1 MVNEKIELIIR
12 AYGAERRFL
21 IPILQDIQAE
31 CHYLSQETLRYVAE
45 RLRLPLID
53 VYSLATFYNCF
64 SLKPRGKH
72 FIKVCLGTACH
83 LKGGARVVEAI
94 KRELGVHEGEMTPDG
109 QFTFETVRCVGACA
123 LAPLVLIDEQYRPK
137 MSQRK
142 ITQVIQ
148 RLQRTEAHETRG
160 RPAQA
165 VEHIQPAA

>member
-1 MVNEKIELIIR
+1 MPDVDEIIR
-12 AYGAERRFL
+12 RYGPQRRFL

-31 CHYLSQETLRYVAE
+31 CHYLPQEVLRYVAE
-45 RLRLPLID
+45 RLRVPLID

-83 LKGGARVVEAI
+83 LKGGARLVEAI
-94 KRELGVHEGEMTPDG
+94 ERELGVREGEMTPDG

-123 LAPLVLIDEQYRPK
+123 LAPLVLVDEQYRPK

-142 ITQVIQ
+142 ITQVIK
-148 RLQRTEAHETRG
+148 RLRRATGNGRQEASARVSE
-160 RPAQA
+160 PSLS
-165 VEHIQPAA
+165 AA